1 MKIKLLALSL
11 ISIFSIGTAQAD
23 QIWGSHAPTEATQFS
38 VSNFSIYDEFFYFEL
53 NKPTSLKVT
62 AGTNFN
68 RPGSNGVD
76 LFNFDTGEDV
86 GSLLFG
92 TTASSAYFNNLP
104 AGNYFYEVSGGNYG
118 TQIGQVSFSS
128 TIINAVPESETYAML
143 LAGLGALGFVA
154 RRRRTV

>member
-11 ISIFSIGTAQAD
+11 ISIFSIGAAQAD
-23 QIWGSHAPTEATQFS
+23 EMWGSHSSTEQTSFGVSYFS
-38 VSNFSIYDEFFYFEL
+38 FYDELFYFEL
-53 NKPTSLKVT
+53 DKNSSLKVT

-68 RPGSNGVD
+68 RPSQNSVD
-76 LFNFDTGEDV
+76 LYNFDTGEDV
-86 GSLLFG
+86 GSFQFG
-92 TTASSAYFNNLP
+92 TTVSSAYFNDLS

-128 TIINAVPESETYAML
+128 TIINAVPEPETYAML

-154 RRRRTV
+154 RRRKTV